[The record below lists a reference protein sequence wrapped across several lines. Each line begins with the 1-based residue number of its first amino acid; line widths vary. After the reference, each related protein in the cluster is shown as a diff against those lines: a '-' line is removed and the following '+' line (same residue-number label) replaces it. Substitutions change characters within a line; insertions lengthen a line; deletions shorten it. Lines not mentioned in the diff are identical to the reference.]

1 MGKEAKEIKC
11 IYKIER
17 ALIHGTV
24 NVEDAFNIVLKELPQ
39 GFLHPKE
46 LTVKI
51 EYQKRS
57 FTLRPFPETEWFLQT
72 DILKLEEPVGKI
84 KVFYQHELPPE
95 DIGPFLISEQKL
107 LNTVGRRLGYFI
119 LQKELAETYG
129 SEEIFR
135 RESEGKEENWRA
147 VLDVIRKTE
156 PNLFHRLLRKI
167 LHLLCIEEVEGAEK
181 LLNLSAI
188 DTTVS
193 SLSKTEDEN
202 KPLQKKV
209 INNYDEYIEAIL
221 GLAADNIP
229 EEILFNRIQKWI
241 KEDRSSDLIKT
252 LESQDTSL
260 SEISDA
266 IRKYYHIAPEKFE
279 MSPAAV
285 KGLRVSLLRRFFTDH
300 IDFINIAKEY
310 IKITD
315 FYNLINRMVFPQTS
329 HGKLG
334 GKSAGLFLAKKIL
347 ERTSQAAGISLEVKT
362 PKTWYI
368 ASDGILHFMH
378 YNDLEDAYEQK
389 YKDIEEVRLEY
400 PQIVQVFKNSEFPPD
415 MVKGLSMA
423 LDDFGDKP
431 LIVRS
436 SSLMED
442 QLGAAFSGKYKS
454 LFLANQGPKKQRL
467 AALLDAVAEV
477 YASTFGPDPIEY
489 RAERGMLDFHEEM
502 GIMIQEVVGTRV
514 GKYYLPSFAGV
525 AFSNNEFR
533 WSPRIKR
540 DDGLLRIVPGLGT
553 RAVDRV
559 GDDYPIL
566 AAPAQP
572 NLRVNVTP
580 EEIVRYS
587 PKYADVINLETN
599 EFQTVEVEKLL
610 EEIGHNY
617 PMFENV
623 FSEIT
628 GTMVRPI
635 MGMSAEINPRN
646 LIPNFESL
654 FSRTNFLSDVNL
666 ILNTLEEKLHTP
678 VDIEFAFDGKDFY
691 LLQCR
696 PQYYQ
701 EDEGPA
707 ELPLD
712 YPKEKIIFTAEKFVS
727 NGKVNDITH
736 IVYVDPL
743 KYSEISDFA
752 KLKKIGWV
760 VGKLNKLLPKRQF
773 ILMGPGR
780 WGSKGDIKLGV
791 SVTYS
796 DINNTA
802 MLIEIARKKGNYV
815 PDLSFGTHFF
825 QDLAESEIRYL
836 PLYPDDKGIIFN
848 EKFFTESPN
857 KLLIFVPEAEELAGV
872 VRVIDVPEVA
882 DGQIL
887 KVLMNSEL
895 GKAMAILTPERSELD
910 LAGSIKKVVYK
921 DNLKDVAKEI
931 KNSLGAILDFDKF
944 GISEIRLYEFVN
956 KLSNSPVRYRLLFVM
971 YELNKS
977 EKLKLFV
984 KGYLKGVNTLV
995 EKASGYVIDKMIQLD
1010 FFDKREFESIKEDV
1024 KLDYREIF

>member
-1 MGKEAKEIKC
+1 VEKESKEIKC

-17 ALIHGTV
+17 ALIHGTTSI
-24 NVEDAFNIVLKELPQ
+24 EEAFNVVLKELPQ
-39 GFLHPKE
+39 GFSHPKE
-46 LTVKI
+46 LNVRI
-51 EYQKRS
+51 EYNEKK
-57 FTLRPFPETEWFLQT
+57 FTLRPFPETEWSLEAN
-72 DILKLEEPVGKI
+72 IVKLEEPIGTI
-84 KVFYQHELPPE
+84 KVFYQHKLSPE
-95 DIGPFLISEQKL
+95 DLGPFLYSEQKL
-107 LNTVGRRLGYFI
+107 LNTIGKRLGYFV
-119 LQKELAETYG
+119 LQKELGELYG
-129 SEEIFR
+129 DEEVFR
-135 RESEGKEENWRA
+135 QSFEGKEENWRA

-167 LHLLCIEEVEGAEK
+167 LHLLCLEEVEGADR

-188 DTTVS
+188 DS
-193 SLSKTEDEN
+193 KLSASKTEDEN
-202 KPLQKKV
+202 KPSRKKV
-209 INNYDEYIEAIL
+209 INNYNEYIEAIL
-221 GLAADNIP
+221 GLAAENIP
-229 EEILFNRIQKWI
+229 QSILFDKIQKWI
-241 KEDRSSDLIKT
+241 KQDRSSDLIKT

-285 KGLRVSLLRRFFTDH
+285 KGLRISLLRRFFTDQ

-310 IKITD
+310 IKITS
-315 FYNLINRMVFPQTS
+315 FYSLINRMVFPQTS

-334 GKSAGLFLAKKIL
+334 GKSAGLFLAEKIL
-347 ERTSQAAGISLEVKT
+347 ERSSQAAGISLKVKT

-368 ASDGILHFMH
+368 ASDGILYFMH

-389 YKDIEEVRLEY
+389 YKEIEEVQLEY

-423 LDDFGDKP
+423 LDDFGDSP

-454 LFLANQGPKKQRL
+454 LFLANQGSKSKRL
-467 AALLDAVAEV
+467 ADLLDAIAEV

-489 RAERGMLDFHEEM
+489 RAEKGMLDFHEEM
-502 GIMIQEVVGTRV
+502 GIMIQEVVGTKV
-514 GKYYLPSFAGV
+514 GKYYFPAFAGV

-540 DDGLLRIVPGLGT
+540 NDGLLRIVPGLGT

-580 EEIVRYS
+580 QEIVRYS
-587 PKYADVINLETN
+587 PKYADVINLGNN
-599 EFQTVEVEKLL
+599 EFETIPIEKLL

-623 FSEIT
+623 FSEIS
-628 GTMVRPI
+628 GAMVRPI
-635 MGMSAEINPRN
+635 MGLSAKINPHN

-654 FSRTNFLSDVNL
+654 FSRTNFLNDINL
-666 ILNTLEEKLHTP
+666 ILNTLQEKLHTP

-707 ELPLD
+707 EIPAD
-712 YPKEKIIFTAEKFVS
+712 FPKEKIIFTAEKFVS
-727 NGKVNDITH
+727 NGSVSDITH

-743 KYSEISDFA
+743 KYAEISDFA
-752 KLKKIGWV
+752 KLKKIGRV

-780 WGSKGDIKLGV
+780 WGSRGDIKLGV

-796 DINNTA
+796 DISNTA

-825 QDLAESEIRYL
+825 QDLAESSIRYL
-836 PLYPDDKGIIFN
+836 PLYPDDKGIVFN
-848 EKFFTESPN
+848 EKFLTESSN
-857 KLLIFVPEAEELAGV
+857 ELLTLIPEAEDLQEAV
-872 VRVIDVPEVA
+872 KVINIPAVTN
-882 DGQIL
+882 GQVL
-887 KVLMNSEL
+887 KVLMNADL
-895 GKAMAILTPERSELD
+895 DKAMAVLTSKRGSFNLTVKGHKAVNKDDLKELVKE
-910 LAGSIKKVVYK
+910 AKIK
-921 DNLKDVAKEI
+921 LTDV
-931 KNSLGAILDFDKF
+931 LDFDRF
-944 GISEIRLYEFVN
+944 GINEIFLYEFIN
-956 KLSNSPVRYRLLFVM
+956 KLSSSPVRYRLLFV
-971 YELNKS
+971 LRNLKS
-977 EKLKLFV
+977 LDVLKSYI
-984 KGYLKGVNTLV
+984 KGYLEGVNALISQASTYKITELV
-995 EKASGYVIDKMIQLD
+995 QTDYLSQND
-1010 FFDKREFESIKEDV
+1010 FESIKNDI
-1024 KLDYREIF
+1024 KLDYKEIV